1 MKFNRRQGIGTAVV
15 AAIVIVVAVAAAG
28 GAYLLASSSPG
39 TASTTTQTVT
49 TTSVQ
54 TSTNTLTSSLT
65 STLTN
70 TVTSTTSL
78 TNTVTSTSTTT
89 QSTTHGAA
97 ATLNAAGSTLVFP
110 LMSAWTFAYQ
120 QYTGNVA
127 VNYQSIGSGAG
138 IAQLTAKTVDIGA
151 SDAPLSS
158 AQYTA
163 APGTVVTVPES
174 ASAVVPAYNLP
185 GLTNGV
191 KFTGPIL
198 AKMFLG
204 NITQWNDPAL
214 VAINPGVTLPAHAI
228 TIVHRSD
235 GSGTMFAFTNYL
247 SDSSST
253 WKTQVGTGSA
263 VNWPT
268 GVGCKGNEGV
278 AGCIG
283 NTPYAIGPLEIAYQI
298 INPGLISYGAV
309 ANAAGN
315 FILANLTNIAS
326 AVAAGASANL
336 PAGSGVWS
344 NVSIINSIYNDTA
357 DANIYPITTFTYLM
371 VYQQQ
376 ANQAQGTAVVNFLW
390 WVVNNAQSAGSK
402 LGYVP
407 LPSNVVTIDD
417 AAIKTITYNGT
428 PLYSGP

>member
-1 MKFNRRQGIGTAVV
+1 MKMKFESTGISTTAI
-15 AAIVIVVAVAAAG
+15 AAIVVVVIVVAGAGAYIATSG
-28 GAYLLASSSPG
+28 GAK
-39 TASTTTQTVT
+39 TTTITTTSLST
-49 TTSVQ
+49 TTSV
-54 TSTNTLTSSLT
+54 
-65 STLTN
+65 
-70 TVTSTTSL
+70 STTVS
-78 TNTVTSTSTTT
+78 TTTSTTT
-89 QSTTHGAA
+89 SSTTTGAA
-97 ATLNAAGSTLVFP
+97 ATLNGAGSTLVFP

-138 IAQLTAKTVDIGA
+138 ITQLTAKTVDFGA

-163 APGTVVTVPES
+163 VSGTVVTIPES

-185 GLTNGV
+185 GITNGV

-198 AKMFLG
+198 ARIFLG

-214 VAINPGVTLPAHAI
+214 VAINPTITLPAHAI
-228 TIVHRSD
+228 TVVHRSD

-253 WKTQVGTGSA
+253 WKTQVGTGSS

-268 GVGCKGNEGV
+268 GLGCKGNEGV
-278 AGCIG
+278 AGCIS

-298 INPGLISYGAV
+298 INPGLISYGSV

-315 FILANLTNIAS
+315 YVLANLTNIAA
-326 AVAAGASANL
+326 AVAAGGSANL

-344 NVSIINSIYNDTA
+344 TVSIINAIYNDTA
-357 DANIYPITTFTYLM
+357 DASIYPITTFTYLM

-376 ANQAQGTAVVNFLW
+376 ASQAQGTALVNFLW
-390 WVVNNAQSAGSK
+390 WVVNNAQTAGTK

-407 LPSNVVTIDD
+407 LPSNIVTIDD
-417 AAIKTITYNGT
+417 TSIKTITYNGT
-428 PLYSGP
+428 PLLTGH